1 MRALK
6 VAVAV
11 ACCALG
17 ISFVSQSEAQNT
29 GTFAFK
35 VCNVTGLKIS
45 VSLMTLT
52 NATDQKYHVHG
63 WYTVNPA
70 RTGCQ
75 DFGVWPKG
83 YFYWYAQEDGSATEQ
98 YAVWAGTVDKCVAF
112 PGPFDR
118 AVVPN
123 YSCVTGEELVKFTE
137 KLVEPGTNTYTLTL
151 R

>member
-6 VAVAV
+6 VTLAV

-17 ISFVSQSEAQNT
+17 ISFLSQSEAQNT

-35 VCNVTGLKIS
+35 VCNTTGLK
-45 VSLMTLT
+45 VAMTLMTT
-52 NATDQKYHVHG
+52 TSPTEQRYHVHG
-63 WYTVNPA
+63 WYVINAA

-75 DFGVWPKG
+75 DLGNWPKG
-83 YFYWYAQEDGSATEQ
+83 YFYWYGQEDGSATQQ
-98 YAVWAGTVDKCVAF
+98 YAIWAGTVDKCVAF

-118 AVVPN
+118 VVVPN
-123 YSCVTGEELVKFTE
+123 YSCANNEELVKFTE
-137 KLVEPGTNTYTLTL
+137 KLIEPGINTYTLTL